1 VKISYYSIGCKV
13 NYAEISSIVQKFLDN
28 GAELVPFGE
37 DCDLILIN
45 SCTVTHLA
53 DSDSRKIIRR
63 AKRKAPNA
71 KIAAMGCYAQ
81 MQSEKIAEIEGVDY
95 IFGNKEKFEIFD
107 LIQNDLKNGFRTKN
121 KDVQI
126 FVSNLSN
133 SPFYPAFSSDN
144 ESHSRIV
151 FKIQDGCDY
160 HCSYCTVAAAR
171 GPSRSM
177 NFDEIEKTIRN
188 IEEKGYK
195 EIVLSGINLGDYKS
209 NDGNRFIDLLKMI
222 DATDFNTR
230 FRISSIEPNLLTE
243 EIIELVGNS
252 KKFCP
257 HFHIP
262 LQSGS
267 DRVLNKMRRRYS
279 KSLFESRVELIKKH
293 IPDCCIGVDIICGF
307 PNESAED
314 FDETYSLL
322 KMLPISYLH
331 TFTYSERAGT
341 DAIKLKPKVQYE
353 EKKRRTLTLR
363 ELSEIKKIEF
373 YKSQLEKIK
382 KVIPEE
388 YDEITSHCKGWTENY
403 VRVKF
408 FCEKELESQVVSVKL
423 DFLQGDLVFGKIANS
438 SEY

>member
-1 VKISYYSIGCKV
+1 MKISYYSIGCKV
-13 NYAEISSIVQKFLDN
+13 NYAEISSIVQKFLDD

-107 LIQNDLKNGFRTKN
+107 LIQNDLKNSFRTKN

-126 FVSNLSN
+126 FVSNLIN
-133 SPFYPAFSSDN
+133 SPFYPAYSSDN

-177 NFDEIEKTIRN
+177 SFDEIEKTIRN
-188 IEEKGYK
+188 IEAKGYK

-209 NDGNRFIDLLKMI
+209 NDGKRFIDLLKMI
-222 DATDFNTR
+222 DATDFNAR

-243 EIIELVGNS
+243 ETIELVGNS
-252 KKFCP
+252 RKFCP

-307 PNESAED
+307 PSESAED

-363 ELSEIKKIEF
+363 ELSEIKKTEF
-373 YKSQLEKIK
+373 YKSQLGKIK
-382 KVIPEE
+382 KAIPEE
-388 YDEITSHCKGWTENY
+388 YDESTGHCKGWTENY

-408 FCEKELESQVVSVKL
+408 FGEKELESQIVSVKL